1 MRSVTITIF
10 ILINTIKQNFGI
22 LSNVHNWQFDI
33 PINFSKHQYDG
44 MCTTIV
50 SQCIGSIKM
59 ISFTSSTTS
68 HLHISTD
75 NDWECLGRVSKC
87 FLNAQLSTSSTS
99 HALIVST
106 TNPNTYIGWHCMVQ
120 QIFITKNNHIKVFI
134 QNCSQ
139 NWPKQFVKSN
149 NVKIFHY
156 EPIRSFQT
164 YATHKFVFFITILGI
179 TAYTIIVYLIFCIIL
194 AQYEKEIES
203 YEQSSERKIKQINS
217 RNHSKSSKFTQH
229 SSPATMISMK
239 RTGTDQRFD
248 YSLWNTIKYFEKWTK
263 KKRSSGKSVKESKS
277 STRSISLRRQ
287 QISSMNF
294 STSTSIS
301 QIGTNARSANELAQK
316 MMQKTPQSKKHKT
329 FSQSTMQ
336 HITMPYANIKNKQSN
351 IQIGVLKGKIPL
363 NREISNFPL
372 SKINPSPR
380 PMIVQIVH
388 NISNGVEIS
397 SKRIRSFPT
406 STTTKFKRQE
416 RKKEPRL

>member
-1 MRSVTITIF
+1 
-10 ILINTIKQNFGI
+10 
-22 LSNVHNWQFDI
+22 
-33 PINFSKHQYDG
+33 
-44 MCTTIV
+44 
-50 SQCIGSIKM
+50 
-59 ISFTSSTTS
+59 
-68 HLHISTD
+68 
-75 NDWECLGRVSKC
+75 
-87 FLNAQLSTSSTS
+87 
-99 HALIVST
+99 
-106 TNPNTYIGWHCMVQ
+106 MVQ
-120 QIFITKNNHIKVFI
+120 QIFITKNDYIKVFI

-203 YEQSSERKIKQINS
+203 YEQSSERKIKVNFPDQRSKLTKIEISEMILPKQINS

-263 KKRSSGKSVKESKS
+263 KKRSSEKSVKESKS

-363 NREISNFPL
+363 NQEISNFPL

>member
-44 MCTTIV
+44 MCTTI
-50 SQCIGSIKM
+50 
-59 ISFTSSTTS
+59 
-68 HLHISTD
+68 D

-203 YEQSSERKIKQINS
+203 YEQSSERKIKVNF
-217 RNHSKSSKFTQH
+217 R
-229 SSPATMISMK
+229 
-239 RTGTDQRFD
+239 DQR
-248 YSLWNTIKYFEKWTK
+248 SKLTK
-263 KKRSSGKSVKESKS
+263 
-277 STRSISLRRQ
+277 I
-287 QISSMNF
+287 
-294 STSTSIS
+294 
-301 QIGTNARSANELAQK
+301 
-316 MMQKTPQSKKHKT
+316 
-329 FSQSTMQ
+329 
-336 HITMPYANIKNKQSN
+336 
-351 IQIGVLKGKIPL
+351 
-363 NREISNFPL
+363 EISE
-372 SKINPSPR
+372 
-380 PMIVQIVH
+380 MILPKVNV
-388 NISNGVEIS
+388 
-397 SKRIRSFPT
+397 
-406 STTTKFKRQE
+406 STK
-416 RKKEPRL
+416 L